1 MWSVVPV
8 RCVIASNGV
17 GKLVPLGA
25 AWTWLIRCLI
35 RWAASFISSVCF
47 ICFSECTEDLSRQ
60 RRAQTFLWSECL
72 RIEFDEIQHEAN
84 VIWIFATFLKNVTS
98 VNFRSW
104 GWFAK
109 WPKPMSK
116 TGVEWAQQRDL
127 VSICFRRSAETKRAS
142 ASLASCVLVLL
153 SAFQW
158 HRNGFHSEDSV
169 RAFCTSF
176 SSDCALRTWG
186 RVEYGWIWLNMVEC
200 LFKVGSEMPGCRVH
214 RCATTLIPV
223 LALKKTMQRWAGCC
237 TNPCVSLIKIH
248 SRFKLQ
254 GPEEHLYAASPP
266 ALWQATRSYANK
278 SSATHL
284 HKSEI
289 ATKHQYVFC
298 AVVNS
303 VGMEFGY
310 AWAYYLY
317 IIYLIIF
324 VSICGAISSWAASQ
338 PAGV

>member
-84 VIWIFATFLKNVTS
+84 VIWIFATFLKNVAS

-109 WPKPMSK
+109 WPEPMSK

-127 VSICFRRSAETKRAS
+127 VSIYFNMFQTFSGDEAGLSFPSIVRAS
-142 ASLASCVLVLL
+142 A
-153 SAFQW
+153 AF
-158 HRNGFHSEDSV
+158 G
-169 RAFCTSF
+169 
-176 SSDCALRTWG
+176 
-186 RVEYGWIWLNMVEC
+186 
-200 LFKVGSEMPGCRVH
+200 
-214 RCATTLIPV
+214 
-223 LALKKTMQRWAGCC
+223 
-237 TNPCVSLIKIH
+237 
-248 SRFKLQ
+248 
-254 GPEEHLYAASPP
+254 
-266 ALWQATRSYANK
+266 
-278 SSATHL
+278 
-284 HKSEI
+284 
-289 ATKHQYVFC
+289 
-298 AVVNS
+298 
-303 VGMEFGY
+303 
-310 AWAYYLY
+310 
-317 IIYLIIF
+317 
-324 VSICGAISSWAASQ
+324 ISMASQ
-338 PAGV
+338 WLSLWGFRPSFLYQF